1 MTGTKKG
8 ALAKA
13 PKVDLCIGIE
23 GSDDTFL
30 KLKEGRLHYKNIDP
44 EEIQD
49 EIINNTSI
57 KHRNPQFTSF

>member
-1 MTGTKKG
+1 MTGLKKG

-13 PKVDLCIGIE
+13 PNVELCIEIE

-44 EEIQD
+44 GEIQD